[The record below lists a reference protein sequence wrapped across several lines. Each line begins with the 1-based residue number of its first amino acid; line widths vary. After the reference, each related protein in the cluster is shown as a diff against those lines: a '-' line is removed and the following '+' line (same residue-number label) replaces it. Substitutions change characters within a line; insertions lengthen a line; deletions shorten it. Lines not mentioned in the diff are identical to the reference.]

1 MSQAA
6 TKVLPAEMQLGLAA
20 VQLFMGWL
28 GGKKSANA
36 AEQAAQER
44 KEAAERQLKY
54 DQEARGMK
62 WAQLNADRQWAI
74 DGNRIKARNEKR
86 IAMYKDATN
95 AASYIQQLTIRNR
108 EQNSLNMQFAKSEQ
122 LYEDQTDFN
131 AIAAKTAIDSEW
143 RQLDEVNSEAA
154 FDAQEQRLQY
164 LQAEGKARA
173 AGASGRS
180 AGKTSQAALSHFGQQ
195 VAALNEGL
203 ASAGRNTRAMIK
215 EIKNDQYSANLAAYA
230 QRMLPPGELPM
241 PIMPFK
247 TPMAEFQDPR
257 PLDKAYDIGPEPV
270 LGGYTSPSVA
280 AQAAWGAA
288 IPGIASSFAS
298 GFKALYE
305 M

>member
-1 MSQAA
+1 MTLDKA
-6 TKVLPAEMQLGLAA
+6 LPPELQIGLAA
-20 VQLFMGWL
+20 FQIFTGWL

-74 DGNRIKARNEKR
+74 EGNRIKARNEKR

-95 AASYIQQLTIRNR
+95 AASYVQQLQIRNR
-108 EQNSLNMQFAKSEQ
+108 EQNSLNMQYAKSEM
-122 LYEDQTDFN
+122 LYQDQTDFN
-131 AIAAKTAIDSEW
+131 AIAAQTAIEGEW
-143 RQLDEVNSEAA
+143 RQLDEINSEAA

-180 AGKTSQAALSHFGQQ
+180 AGKAGQAALSQFGQQ

-203 ASAGRNTRAMIK
+203 ESAGRNTRAMIK

-241 PIMPFK
+241 PIVPFK

-270 LGGYTSPSVA
+270 LGGYTSPSTA
-280 AQAAWGAA
+280 AAAAWGAA
-288 IPGIASSFAS
+288 IPGIASSVAA
-298 GFKALYE
+298 GVKALYE
-305 M
+305 L